1 MNEHDYKGLLTTYQK
16 KSMDLFTQLV
26 VAETKIEMLESK
38 LKEANS
44 LIESLTDKIEELGEN
59 SKSTEEDFV

>member
-26 VAETKIEMLESK
+26 VAETKIEMLETK
-38 LKEANS
+38 LREANS
-44 LIESLTDKIEELGEN
+44 LIESLTNKINELGEN